1 MRFDDLVSP
10 PAGADFSRSRFQ
22 SFSSSRWVHVV
33 GRLPSITGVF
43 YGWPRRM
50 RRLVFP
56 PSVLTLSWRCH
67 FDSFRV
73 AIRCAMPRLPAIST
87 PSPSPALPIALPN
100 SFRSPLWPPASY
112 LFVSTPCWFLSLLG
126 HFPSYP
132 ALSTTVSWSRT
143 PSMTSDSFRSL
154 KWPPGDQPRRRASIL
169 HLSPWISHSDACYAL
184 QRSKRPDP

>member
-1 MRFDDLVSP
+1 
-10 PAGADFSRSRFQ
+10 
-22 SFSSSRWVHVV
+22 
-33 GRLPSITGVF
+33 
-43 YGWPRRM
+43 M

-56 PSVLTLSWRCH
+56 PSVLTLSWGCH

-73 AIRCAMPRLPAIST
+73 AIRCAMPRLPPIST
-87 PSPSPALPIALPN
+87 PSTYPALPIALGI
-100 SFRSPLWPPASY
+100 SQLVPLAPLASC
-112 LFVSTPCWFLSLLG
+112 LISRQCAFVSTPCWFLSLPG

-132 ALSTTVSWSRT
+132 ALSTMVSWSRT
-143 PSMTSDSFRSL
+143 PSATSDSFRSL